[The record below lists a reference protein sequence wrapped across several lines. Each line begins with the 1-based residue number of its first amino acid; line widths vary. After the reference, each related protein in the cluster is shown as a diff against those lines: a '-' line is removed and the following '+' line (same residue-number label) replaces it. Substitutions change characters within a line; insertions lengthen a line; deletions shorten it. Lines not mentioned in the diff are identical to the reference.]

1 MDDIALLGAK
11 IRDIRVRRGISQS
24 RLAKKLGFQ
33 SHTAISDIERG
44 KTSISVDQLQKIAR
58 AFNLSF
64 QEILNHTLPNMTRS
78 NFRDDKDISR
88 EEQSEVD
95 QSLQGFLSKFEELRK
110 KDKIN

>member
-1 MDDIALLGAK
+1 MDDIASLGAK

-44 KTSISVDQLQKIAR
+44 KTSISVAQLQQIAT
-58 AFNLSF
+58 AFNLTI
-64 QEILNHTLPNMTRS
+64 QEILNHTLPNITRS
-78 NFRDDKDISR
+78 NFRDDKGISP

-95 QSLQGFLSKFEELRK
+95 QSLQGFLKKFEDLK
-110 KDKIN
+110 KKGKTG